1 MKKAK
6 SFTLGGLSYSIN
18 DLNIRNPAGFVYS
31 ILTTD
36 RYWKKPNKES
46 EIDKIIKDIEDL
58 LVKSLSVVDS
68 DEEDIPNLEY
78 NEDFDQMKERESL
91 PARQYF
97 QTQSHSLGGLR
108 KKFNSQADLLI
119 KIL

>member
-31 ILTTD
+31 VLTTD
-36 RYWKKPNKES
+36 RYWKKPDNES
-46 EIDKIIKDIEDL
+46 EIDDIIENIEKL

-68 DEEDIPNLEY
+68 DEDYNPDLED
-78 NEDFDQMKERESL
+78 NEDFDQMQKV
-91 PARQYF
+91 
-97 QTQSHSLGGLR
+97 
-108 KKFNSQADLLI
+108 I
-119 KIL
+119 